1 MIVNET
7 VLFPKVEYRIETQD
21 EKTEKLINTIEQ
33 SKESTSYYD
42 TFTRWSIFR

>member
-21 EKTEKLINTIEQ
+21 EKTEKLINTKALGKTDILKIEINM
-33 SKESTSYYD
+33 ESIS
-42 TFTRWSIFR
+42 